1 MSDKRIY
8 HRILDRAKEMVK
20 DNQRIRD
27 LLLKAGERLSKV
39 GDGSEESKGFF
50 AQLKLFIRMIR
61 AHINGTYQGFSPMTL
76 LMFVFVLVYFITPI
90 DLIPDFVP
98 ALGFTDDIT
107 VALMVMKRFS
117 EDIKRYR
124 EWEQAEIVQ

>member
-1 MSDKRIY
+1 
-8 HRILDRAKEMVK
+8 MVK
-20 DNQRIRD
+20 DNSRIRD
-27 LLLKAGERLSKV
+27 LLLKAGERLSRV
-39 GDGSEESKGFF
+39 GDGSDDSKGFL
-50 AQLKLFIRMIR
+50 AQLRLFIRMVR
-61 AHINGTYQGFSPMTL
+61 AHINGSYQGFSPMTL

-107 VALMVMKRFS
+107 VALMIMKRFS

-124 EWEQAEIVQ
+124 EWEQTELVQ